1 MAQLTISGNTTVGRT
16 WASARLLELFA
27 VIVIAAV
34 VVVFGALWG
43 SEQSSTGA
51 DRSVVAVT
59 VVTDSTMSNSLRPE
73 ASATPAV
80 SAQTTSA
87 ASHSGLEVT
96 ATRQPLRVPPQ
107 TGIIPGRPDPAALTR
122 PDAVTQHTVQSGESL
137 DSIAR
142 GYGITMASLLS
153 WNWDLSVEGA
163 LLAGDTLWIPSWDQA
178 ALADEAESGLGE
190 GKSGHGG
197 G

>member
-1 MAQLTISGNTTVGRT
+1 MAQLTISGNTTVERT
-16 WASARLLELFA
+16 WASARLLDLFA

-43 SEQSSTGA
+43 SERSSTGA
-51 DRSVVAVT
+51 DGSVVAVT
-59 VVTDSTMSNSLRPE
+59 VVNDSAISTPLR
-73 ASATPAV
+73 ASAPAV
-80 SAQTTSA
+80 SAEATSV
-87 ASHSGLEVT
+87 ASNSGSEVA

-107 TGIIPGRPDPAALTR
+107 SGIIPGRPDPAELAR
-122 PDAVTQHTVQSGESL
+122 PNAVTRHTVQAGKSL

-142 GYGITMASLLS
+142 GYGITMASLLR

-178 ALADEAESGLGE
+178 ALADEAEIGLSE